1 MLPFALRAGANG
13 GLRLT
18 MIMKPSLLSA
28 IDLAVFQS
36 LCEANAEQARD
47 QTSYAEAQRTLLTLM
62 GNLPGMA
69 YCCRNDA
76 DWTMLFASDGCLELT
91 GYTPADL
98 NGNHKVSYAS
108 LIHADD
114 QQKLWDGVQAALA
127 AKKRFRRVYRLKT
140 AAQTEKWV
148 WEQGHGIF
156 SPDGELLA
164 IEGFVTDITDRVQA
178 EEALREAEL
187 KYRSIFEQAVH
198 GIYRS
203 TPDGRFLAAN
213 PAMARML
220 GYFSPA
226 ELIAHCTD
234 IASDFYADKETRA
247 RLQNLL
253 AAHGKVQGYEAQVC
267 CKDRSIIW
275 MRENIYA
282 VRDQGGALLYYEGS
296 VEDITARKRA
306 EEMLARSEEQYRLLF
321 ESNPNPMWVYDAE
334 TFAYLAVNEAAVEHY
349 GYTREE
355 FLRMSILDVRPSKD
369 IPAVLKNIATIE
381 GVRRYAGEW
390 EHRKKDGTQIFVEI
404 NSQTIDFGGRRAR
417 LVLINDVTERK
428 HAERALRESEER
440 YRELFENANDVIYT
454 TDLAGQYLSVNPAV
468 EQVSGYTC
476 AEICAM
482 NFSQLLAPECVEQA
496 HQMMARK
503 LAGDETTTFYETV
516 IISKSGERVL
526 LEVSTQLI
534 YMDEGAPVGV
544 QGIARD
550 ITERKR
556 AEGALRESEERY
568 RELFENANDLVYTHD
583 LAGNFSSL
591 NKTGERITGY
601 MREEAVRLN
610 IGQVVAP
617 EHLARA
623 KEMIS
628 RKEVVDEAT
637 VYELDIIAK
646 DGRRV
651 PLEVSTRLVY
661 ANGVSVGVQGIA
673 RDIAERKH
681 TEAKLLHNAYHDALT
696 GLPNRNLFTD
706 HLQMAVERA
715 RQHREFVF
723 AVLFLDL
730 DRFKNVNDSLGHTV
744 GDGLLIALS
753 RRLQNCLR
761 PSDVVARLGGDEF
774 AILLNDIGAQ
784 TGEAVSLAKRL
795 QQELIQPFNLGGHE
809 VFTTASIGIALST
822 TGYETPEAVLRDADT
837 VMYRAKAQGK
847 AGYAVFDQNMHAR
860 VVALLRLENDLRRAV
875 ERDELRLQYQ
885 PIVCL
890 ESGDISGFEALV
902 RWQHPELGLIQPTDF
917 IPVAEE
923 TGVIVELGQWV
934 LKEACRQMRGWHAIS
949 PRHSRLKINV
959 NLSSRQFL
967 QLDLYERIVEVLD
980 QTGLAAATLQLEITE
995 SILMENA
1002 QSIVPLLGRLR
1013 ELGIE
1018 LAIDDFGTG
1027 YSSLS
1032 YLSRLKPI
1040 HTLKIDRSFISM
1052 GGDNQENAEIVHT
1065 IIMLA
1070 RNMGKDVVAE
1080 GIETVEQLTQLQM
1093 LKCTYGQGYL
1103 FSRPQD
1109 PAEIERLLR
1118 RGLHAVIA
1126 DALTDE
1132 LSVA

>member
-1 MLPFALRAGANG
+1 
-13 GLRLT
+13 
-18 MIMKPSLLSA
+18 MKPPLPPA
-28 IDLAVFQS
+28 FDFAAFQRV
-36 LCEANAEQARD
+36 CEARD
-47 QTSYAEAQRTLLTLM
+47 ASRGLVNTYTEAQRTLLTLL

-76 DWTMLFASDGCLELT
+76 NWTMLFVSEGCLELT
-91 GYTPADL
+91 GYAPADL
-98 NGNHKVSYAS
+98 TGNHKVSYAS
-108 LIHADD
+108 LIHGDD
-114 QQKLWDGVQAALA
+114 RARVWGEVQSALA
-127 AKKRFRRVYRLKT
+127 ARTRFRLVYRLRT
-140 AAQTEKWV
+140 TSPEGEKWV
-148 WEQGHGIF
+148 WEQGRGIF
-156 SPDGELLA
+156 SPEGELLA
-164 IEGFVTDITDRVQA
+164 VEGFVTDVTDRVQS

-203 TPDGRFLAAN
+203 TQDGHFLATN
-213 PAMARML
+213 PAMASML
-220 GYFSPA
+220 GYSTPA
-226 ELIAHCTD
+226 ELIANCTD
-234 IASDFYADKETRA
+234 IAHDFYADADTRT

-253 AAHGKVQGYEAQVC
+253 ATNGKVQGFEARVF
-267 CKDRSIIW
+267 CKDRSVIW

-282 VRDQGGALLYYEGS
+282 VRDGAGALLYYEGS
-296 VEDITARKRA
+296 VEDMTARKRA
-306 EEMLARSEEQYRLLF
+306 EEMLARSEEQYRVLF
-321 ESNPNPMWVYDAE
+321 ESNPNPMWVYDAD
-334 TFAYLAVNEAAVEHY
+334 TYAYLAVNEAAVRHY
-349 GYTREE
+349 GYTRAE
-355 FLRMSILDVRPSKD
+355 FLLMSILDVRPPEN
-369 IPAVLKNIATIE
+369 IPAVLENIAALPSE
-381 GVRRYAGEW
+381 HRYAGEW
-390 EHRKKDGTQIFVEI
+390 EHRKKDGTPIFVEI
-404 NSQTIDFGGRRAR
+404 SSQLIDFNGRAAR
-417 LVLINDVTERK
+417 LVLINDVTVRK
-428 HAERALRESEER
+428 QAVEALRESEER

-454 TDLAGQYLSVNPAV
+454 TDLNGQYLSVNRVV
-468 EQVSGYTC
+468 EKVSGYTC
-476 AEICAM
+476 AEICRM
-482 NFSQLLAPECVEQA
+482 NFAEILAPEYVELA
-496 HQMMARK
+496 RQMMSAK
-503 LAGDETTTFYETV
+503 LAGDEAVTFYEAE
-516 IISKSGERVL
+516 IISKSGARVL

-534 YMDEGAPVGV
+534 YDEGVAVGV

-550 ITERKR
+550 STKRKL
-556 AEGALRESEERY
+556 AEHALRESEERY
-568 RELFENANDLVYTHD
+568 RELFENANDLIYTHD
-583 LAGNFSSL
+583 LAGNFTSL

-601 MREEAVRLN
+601 TREEAITLN
-610 IGQVVAP
+610 IAQVVAP

-623 KEMIS
+623 KEMMT
-628 RKEVVDEAT
+628 RKNFIDEAT
-637 VYELDIIAK
+637 VYELEIIAK

-661 ANGVSVGVQGIA
+661 ANGQPCGVQGIA

-715 RQHREFVF
+715 KRHEEFVF

-753 RRLQNCLR
+753 RRLQHCLR
-761 PSDVVARLGGDEF
+761 PIDVVARLGGDEF

-784 TGEAVSLAKRL
+784 PEEAVALAERV
-795 QQELIQPFNLGGHE
+795 QQELMQPFNLGGHE

-847 AGYAVFDQNMHAR
+847 ARHAVFDQNMHAR

-875 ERDELRLQYQ
+875 ERDELRLHYQ
-885 PIVCL
+885 PIVSL
-890 ESGDISGFEALV
+890 ESGRISGFEALV
-902 RWQHPELGLIQPTDF
+902 RWQHPELGLIQPKDF

-934 LKEACRQMRGWHAIS
+934 LSEGARQMRDWQMIS
-949 PRHSRLKINV
+949 PEHAGLKLSI
-959 NLSSRQFL
+959 NLSSRHFVQP
-967 QLDLYERIVEVLD
+967 DLYERIVEVLD
-980 QTGLAAATLQLEITE
+980 ETGLAPPTLQLEITE
-995 SILMENA
+995 SVLMENA
-1002 QSIVPLLGRLR
+1002 QTIVPLLERLR
-1013 ELGIE
+1013 ELGVE

-1052 GGDNQENAEIVHT
+1052 GGDDRENAEIVRT

-1080 GIETVEQLTQLQM
+1080 GIETVEQLARLQT
-1093 LKCTYGQGYL
+1093 LNCTYGQGYL

-1109 PAEIERLLR
+1109 PAETERRLR
-1118 RGLHAVIA
+1118 ADGLRAVIA
-1126 DALTDE
+1126 NLLKDE
-1132 LSVA
+1132 LSAA

>member
-1 MLPFALRAGANG
+1 
-13 GLRLT
+13 
-18 MIMKPSLLSA
+18 MKPLLPA
-28 IDLAVFQS
+28 FDLAVFQR
-36 LCEANAEQARD
+36 LYEAHAD
-47 QTSYAEAQRTLLTLM
+47 QTRDHSSYAEAPEESTLLTLM
-62 GNLPGMA
+62 GNLPGMV
-69 YCCRNDA
+69 YCCRNDE
-76 DWTMLFASDGCLELT
+76 DWTMLFVSEGCLELT
-91 GYTPADL
+91 GYAPVDLVGDRKISYADL
-98 NGNHKVSYAS
+98 IHPDDRQKVWE
-108 LIHADD
+108 D
-114 QQKLWDGVQAALA
+114 VQAALA
-127 AKKRFRRVYRLKT
+127 ARTRFRLVYRLLADAPKG
-140 AAQTEKWV
+140 EKWV

-164 IEGFVTDITDRVQA
+164 IEGFATDVTDRVQS

-203 TPDGRFLAAN
+203 TPDGQFLAAN
-213 PAMARML
+213 PAMAKML
-220 GYFSPA
+220 GYGSPE
-226 ELIAHCTD
+226 ELIADCTD
-234 IASDFYADKETRA
+234 IARDFYADAETRS
-247 RLQNLL
+247 RLQTLL
-253 AAHGKVQGYEAQVC
+253 AANGKVQGFEARVMC
-267 CKDRSIIW
+267 RDRSVIW

-282 VRDQGGALLYYEGS
+282 VSDASGALLYYEGS

-306 EEMLARSEEQYRLLF
+306 EEMLARSEEQYRVLF
-321 ESNPNPMWVYDAE
+321 ESNPNPMWVYDSQ
-334 TFAYLAVNEAAVEHY
+334 TFAYLAVNEAAVRHY

-355 FLRMSILDVRPSKD
+355 FLRMTIFDVRPPEN
-369 IPAVLKNIATIE
+369 IPAVRENIAALPAE
-381 GVRRYAGEW
+381 HRYAGEW

-404 NSQTIDFGGRRAR
+404 SSQLIDFSGHAAR
-417 LVLINDVTERK
+417 LVLVNDVTERK
-428 HAERALRESEER
+428 HAEALLRESEER

-454 TDLAGQYLSVNPAV
+454 TDLKGRYLSVNRVV
-468 EQVSGYTC
+468 EKVSGYTC
-476 AEICAM
+476 AEVRGM
-482 NFSQLLAPECVEQA
+482 NFTQLVAPEYLELSR
-496 HQMMARK
+496 QMMARK
-503 LAGDETTTFYETV
+503 LAGDEATTFYETE
-516 IISKSGERVL
+516 IIAKSGERVL
-526 LEVSTQLI
+526 LEVSSQLI
-534 YMDEGAPVGV
+534 YDEGVPVGV

-550 ITERKR
+550 ITMRKR
-556 AEGALRESEERY
+556 AERALRESEERY

-583 LAGNFSSL
+583 LEGNFTSL
-591 NKTGERITGY
+591 NNAGERVTGY
-601 MREEAVRLN
+601 TREEAARLN
-610 IGQVVAP
+610 LAQVVAP
-617 EHLARA
+617 DHLARA
-623 KEMIS
+623 REMMT
-628 RKEVVDEAT
+628 RKESVEGAT

-661 ANGVSVGVQGIA
+661 ENGEPCGVQGIA

-715 RQHREFVF
+715 RRHDDYVF

-744 GDGLLIALS
+744 GDQLLVALS
-753 RRLQNCLR
+753 RRLQHCLR

-784 TGEAVSLAKRL
+784 PAAAVALAERV
-795 QQELIQPFNLGGHE
+795 QQELMQPFNLGGHE

-847 AGYAVFDQNMHAR
+847 ARHEVFDQNMHAR

-875 ERDELRLQYQ
+875 ERDELRLHYQ
-885 PIVCL
+885 PIVSL
-890 ESGDISGFEALV
+890 ASGRISGFEALV
-902 RWQHPELGLIQPTDF
+902 RWQHPELGLIMPADF

-934 LKEACRQMRGWHAIS
+934 LEESCRQMRDWQMIS
-949 PRHSRLKINV
+949 PQHSRLKLSV
-959 NLSSRQFL
+959 NLSSRHFVQP
-967 QLDLYERIVEVLD
+967 DLYERIVEVLGE
-980 QTGLAAATLQLEITE
+980 TGLAPDALQLEITE
-995 SILMENA
+995 SVLMENA
-1002 QSIVPLLGRLR
+1002 HTIVPLLGRLR
-1013 ELGIE
+1013 ELGVE

-1052 GGDNQENAEIVHT
+1052 GGDDHENAEIVRT

-1080 GIETVEQLTQLQM
+1080 GIETAEQLARLRT

-1109 PAEIERLLR
+1109 PTEIERRLR
-1118 RGLHAVIA
+1118 TGLHAAVA
-1126 DALTDE
+1126 NSFKDE

>member
-1 MLPFALRAGANG
+1 
-13 GLRLT
+13 
-18 MIMKPSLLSA
+18 MKPSLLSA
-28 IDLAVFQS
+28 FDLGVFQS
-36 LCEANAEQARD
+36 LCEANAEQSRD
-47 QTSYAEAQRTLLTLM
+47 ETSYAEAQRTLLTLM

-76 DWTMLFASDGCLELT
+76 DWTMLFVSEGCLELT
-91 GYTPADL
+91 GYAPADL
-98 NGNHKVSYAS
+98 NGNQEISYAS
-108 LIHADD
+108 LIHPDD
-114 QQKLWDGVQAALA
+114 QRKVWDDVQAALA
-127 AKKRFRRVYRLKT
+127 AQKRFRLVYRLQT
-140 AAQTEKWV
+140 ATGGEKWV

-234 IASDFYADKETRA
+234 IARDFYADPATRA
-247 RLQNLL
+247 RLQTLL
-253 AAHGKVQGYEAQVC
+253 AADGKVQGFEARVFC
-267 CKDRSIIW
+267 RDRSSIIW

-282 VRDQGGALLYYEGS
+282 VRDGAGALLYYEGS

-355 FLRMSILDVRPSKD
+355 FLRMTILDVRPSKD
-369 IPAVLKNIATIE
+369 VPAVLKNIAAIE
-381 GVRRYAGEW
+381 EPRRYAGEW

-404 NSQTIDFGGRRAR
+404 NSQTIDFGGSRAR
-417 LVLINDVTERK
+417 LVLVNDVTERK
-428 HAERALRESEER
+428 RAGQALRESEER
-440 YRELFENANDVIYT
+440 YRELFENAHDVIYT
-454 TDLAGQYLSVNPAV
+454 TDLTGQYLSVNPAV
-468 EQVSGYTC
+468 EGVTGYTC
-476 AEICAM
+476 AEICTM
-482 NFSQLLAPECVEQA
+482 NFSQMLAPEFIELA
-496 HQMMARK
+496 HGMMARK
-503 LAGDETTTFYETV
+503 LAGDETTTFYETA
-516 IISKSGERVL
+516 IIAKSGERVL

-534 YMDEGAPVGV
+534 RTDEGVPVGV

-550 ITERKR
+550 ITKRKH
-556 AEGALRESEERY
+556 AEGALRESEQRY
-568 RELFENANDLVYTHD
+568 RELFENANDIVYTHD
-583 LAGNFSSL
+583 LAGNFTSL
-591 NKTGERITGY
+591 NNTGERITGY
-601 MREEAVRLN
+601 TREEAVKLN
-610 IGQVVAP
+610 IGQIIAP

-628 RKEVVDEAT
+628 RKEVIEGAT
-637 VYELDIIAK
+637 VYELDIVAK

-661 ANGVSVGVQGIA
+661 ANGQPCGVQGIA

-681 TEAKLLHNAYHDALT
+681 TEAKLLHNAFHDALT

-715 RQHREFVF
+715 RQHKEFVF

-784 TGEAVSLAKRL
+784 TSDAVSLAERL
-795 QQELIQPFNLGGHE
+795 QQELMQPFNLGGHE

-822 TGYETPEAVLRDADT
+822 TGYDTPEAVLRDADT

-847 AGYAVFDQNMHAR
+847 ARHAVFDQNMHAR

-875 ERDELRLQYQ
+875 ERNELRLQYQ

-890 ESGDISGFEALV
+890 ESGYISGFEALV
-902 RWQHPELGLIQPTDF
+902 RWQHPELGLIQPGEF
-917 IPVAEE
+917 IAVAEE

-934 LKEACRQMRGWHAIS
+934 LEEAARQMCGWQAIS
-949 PRHSRLKINV
+949 PRHSGLKLSV

-967 QLDLYERIVEVLD
+967 QPDLYKRIVEVLD
-980 QTGLAAATLQLEITE
+980 DTGLAAATLQLEITE

-1013 ELGIE
+1013 ELGVE

-1052 GGDNQENAEIVHT
+1052 GGDNHENAEIVRT

-1080 GIETVEQLTQLQM
+1080 GIETVEQLAHLQL

-1109 PAEIERLLR
+1109 PAEVERLLR
-1118 RGLHAVIA
+1118 AGLRPIIA
-1126 DALTDE
+1126 DPLNDAL
-1132 LSVA
+1132 SAA

>member
-1 MLPFALRAGANG
+1 
-13 GLRLT
+13 
-18 MIMKPSLLSA
+18 MKPLLPA
-28 IDLAVFQS
+28 FDLAVFQR
-36 LCEANAEQARD
+36 LYEAHADQTRD
-47 QTSYAEAQRTLLTLM
+47 QNGYAEAQRTLLTVM

-69 YCCRNDA
+69 YCCRNDK
-76 DWTMLFASDGCLELT
+76 DWTMLFVSEGCLELT
-91 GYTPADL
+91 GYAPADL
-98 NGNHKVSYAS
+98 VGNRKVSYAS
-108 LIHADD
+108 LIHPDD
-114 QQKLWDGVQAALA
+114 RPKLWDEVQAALA
-127 AKKRFRRVYRLKT
+127 ERRRFRFVYRLLTDAPKG
-140 AAQTEKWV
+140 EKWV

-164 IEGFVTDITDRVQA
+164 IEGFATDITDRVQS

-220 GYFSPA
+220 GYSLPE
-226 ELIAHCTD
+226 ELIADCTD
-234 IASDFYADKETRA
+234 IARDFYADPETRA

-253 AAHGKVQGYEAQVC
+253 AAHGKVQGFEARVLC
-267 CKDRSIIW
+267 RDRSVIW

-282 VRDQGGALLYYEGS
+282 VSDQSGALLYYEGS

-306 EEMLARSEEQYRLLF
+306 EEMLARSEEQYRVLF
-321 ESNPNPMWVYDAE
+321 ESNPNPMWVYDAD
-334 TFAYLAVNEAAVEHY
+334 TYDYLAVNEAAVRHY

-355 FLRMSILDVRPSKD
+355 FLRMNIFDVRPAEN
-369 IPAVLKNIATIE
+369 IPAVIKNIASMPAE
-381 GVRRYAGEW
+381 HRYAGEW
-390 EHRKKDGTQIFVEI
+390 EHRKKDGTQIFVDI
-404 NSQTIDFGGRRAR
+404 SSQKIDFGGRAAR

-428 HAERALRESEER
+428 HAEAALRDSEER

-454 TDLAGQYLSVNPAV
+454 TDLEGRYLSVNRVV
-468 EQVSGYTC
+468 EKVSGYTC
-476 AEICAM
+476 AEVREM
-482 NFSQLLAPECVEQA
+482 NFEQLIAPEYLELSR
-496 HQMMARK
+496 QMMARK
-503 LAGDETTTFYETV
+503 LAGDEATTFYESE
-516 IISKSGERVL
+516 IIAKSGERVL
-526 LEVSTQLI
+526 LEVSSQLI
-534 YMDEGAPVGV
+534 YDEGVPVGV

-550 ITERKR
+550 ITMRKR
-556 AEGALRESEERY
+556 AERALRESEERY
-568 RELFENANDLVYTHD
+568 RELFENAHDLVYTHD
-583 LAGNFSSL
+583 LAGNFTSL
-591 NKTGERITGY
+591 NNAGERITGY
-601 MREEAVRLN
+601 TREEAVRLN
-610 IGQVVAP
+610 IAQVVAP
-617 EHLARA
+617 DHLARA
-623 KEMIS
+623 REMMS
-628 RKEVVDEAT
+628 RKETVDEAT

-661 ANGVSVGVQGIA
+661 ENGQPCGVQGIA

-696 GLPNRNLFTD
+696 GLPNRTLFTQ
-706 HLQMAVERA
+706 HLEMAVERA
-715 RQHREFVF
+715 RRHDEYVF

-744 GDGLLIALS
+744 GDQLLIALS
-753 RRLQNCLR
+753 RRLQHCLR

-784 TGEAVSLAKRL
+784 PAEAVSLAERV
-795 QQELIQPFNLGGHE
+795 QQELMQPFNLGGHE

-847 AGYAVFDQNMHAR
+847 AQHAVFDQHMHAR

-875 ERDELRLQYQ
+875 ERDEFRLQYQ
-885 PIVCL
+885 PIVSL
-890 ESGDISGFEALV
+890 ESGRISGFEALV
-902 RWQHPELGLIQPTDF
+902 RWQHPELGLIMPADF

-934 LKEACRQMRGWHAIS
+934 LEQSCRQMRVWQSIS
-949 PRHSRLKINV
+949 PQHSRLKLSV
-959 NLSSRQFL
+959 NLSSRHFVQP
-967 QLDLYERIVEVLD
+967 DLYERIVVVLNESN
-980 QTGLAAATLQLEITE
+980 LAPTALQLEITE
-995 SILMENA
+995 SVLMENA
-1002 QSIVPLLGRLR
+1002 HTIVPLLSRLR
-1013 ELGIE
+1013 ELGVE

-1052 GGDNQENAEIVHT
+1052 GGDDRENAEIVRT

-1080 GIETVEQLTQLQM
+1080 GIETTEQLARLRT

-1109 PAEIERLLR
+1109 PAEIERRLR
-1118 RGLHAVIA
+1118 TGLHAAVA
-1126 DALTDE
+1126 GALKDE

>member
-1 MLPFALRAGANG
+1 MNSFP
-13 GLRLT
+13 
-18 MIMKPSLLSA
+18 PA
-28 IDLAVFQS
+28 IDLAVFQR
-36 LCEANAEQARD
+36 LCEVHANQASEPG
-47 QTSYAEAQRTLLTLM
+47 SYAEAQRTLLTLM

-76 DWTMLFASDGCLELT
+76 DWTMLFVSEGCLELT
-91 GYTPADL
+91 GYAPADL
-98 NGNHKVSYAS
+98 TGDRKVSYAE
-108 LIHADD
+108 LIHPDD
-114 QQKLWDGVQAALA
+114 RGKVWDEVQAAVA
-127 AKKRFRRVYRLKT
+127 AGTRFRLVYRLAT
-140 AAQTEKWV
+140 AAQGERWV

-156 SPDGELLA
+156 SAEGELVA

-178 EEALREAEL
+178 EEALRAAEL

-203 TPDGRFLAAN
+203 TPDGKFLAAN
-213 PAMARML
+213 PAIAHML
-220 GYFSPA
+220 GYASPA
-226 ELIAHCTD
+226 ELTAHCTD
-234 IASDFYADKETRA
+234 IERDFYADAETRG
-247 RLQNLL
+247 RLQSLL
-253 AAHGKVQGYEAQVC
+253 AANGKVQDFEARVF
-267 CKDRSIIW
+267 CKDRSVIW

-282 VRDQGGALLYYEGS
+282 VCDAQGALLYYEGS
-296 VEDITARKRA
+296 VEDITAGKRA
-306 EEMLARSEEQYRLLF
+306 KEMLARSEEQYRVLF
-321 ESNPNPMWVYDAE
+321 ESNPNPMWVYD
-334 TFAYLAVNEAAVEHY
+334 TDTYAYLAVNQAAVRHY

-355 FLRMSILDVRPSKD
+355 FLKMSILDVRPPTN
-369 IPAVLKNIATIE
+369 IPAVLENIASLPSE
-381 GVRRYAGEW
+381 HRYAGEW

-404 NSQTIDFGGRRAR
+404 SSQLIDFGGRTAR

-428 HAERALRESEER
+428 QAEAALRESEER

-454 TDLAGQYLSVNPAV
+454 TDLSGRYITVNRVV
-468 EQVSGYTC
+468 EKISGYTC
-476 AEICAM
+476 DEIRRM
-482 NFSQLLAPECVEQA
+482 DYSQLVAPECLELSR
-496 HQMMARK
+496 QMMARK
-503 LAGDETTTFYETV
+503 LAGEESTTFYESEIV
-516 IISKSGERVL
+516 SKSGERVL
-526 LEVSTQLI
+526 LEVSSQLI
-534 YMDEGAPVGV
+534 YDDGGVPVGV

-550 ITERKR
+550 ITTRSR
-556 AEGALRESEERY
+556 AERALRESEERY

-583 LAGNFSSL
+583 LAGNFTSL

-601 MREEAVRLN
+601 TREEAVSLN
-610 IGQVVAP
+610 IAQVIVP
-617 EHLARA
+617 EHLALAR
-623 KEMIS
+623 EMMA
-628 RKEVVDEAT
+628 RKGSTDEAT
-637 VYELDIIAK
+637 VYEVDIIAK

-661 ANGVSVGVQGIA
+661 RNGVPCGVQGIA

-715 RQHREFVF
+715 RRHADYVF

-744 GDGLLIALS
+744 GDQLLVALS
-753 RRLQNCLR
+753 RRLQHCLR

-784 TGEAVSLAKRL
+784 PDEAVALAERV
-795 QQELIQPFNLGGHE
+795 QQELMQPFNLGGHE

-837 VMYRAKAQGK
+837 VMYRAKSLGK
-847 AGYAVFDQNMHAR
+847 ARHEVFDQNMHAR

-875 ERDELRLQYQ
+875 ERNEFRLQYQ
-885 PIVCL
+885 PIVAL
-890 ESGDISGFEALV
+890 DTGRVSGFEALA
-902 RWQHPELGLIQPTDF
+902 RWQHPELGLIPPKDF

-934 LKEACRQMRGWHAIS
+934 MEEACRQMRGWQLIS
-949 PRHSRLKINV
+949 PQHSQLKLSV
-959 NLSSRQFL
+959 NLSSRHFVQP
-967 QLDLYERIVEVLD
+967 DLYERIEQVLAE
-980 QTGLAAATLQLEITE
+980 TGLAPHSLQLEITE
-995 SILMENA
+995 SVLMENA
-1002 QSIVPLLGRLR
+1002 HTIVPLLSRLR
-1013 ELGIE
+1013 ELGVE

-1052 GGDNQENAEIVHT
+1052 GGDDHENSEIVRT

-1070 RNMGKDVVAE
+1070 KNMGKDVVAE
-1080 GIETVEQLTQLQM
+1080 GIETCEQLARLRTLN
-1093 LKCTYGQGYL
+1093 CAYGQGYL

-1109 PAEIERLLR
+1109 PFEIERRLR
-1118 RGLHAVIA
+1118 QGLHAVIA
-1126 DALTDE
+1126 TLPLADE
-1132 LSVA
+1132 LNVA